1 MCSSDLL
8 LVHCRRFHALG
19 CPLLVGHSRKGF
31 IAKIIGDKER
41 DRTAGTIGVA
51 LALARQHVQVI
62 RVHDVQPVR
71 DALLLFA
78 ASGGIDDA

>member
-1 MCSSDLL
+1 MKSKAGKMGTFVLFFVL
-8 LVHCRRFHALG
+8 AFG
-19 CPLLVGHSRKGF
+19 MMGF